1 MNRLLRR
8 LFWAACAAVTVLS
21 LLPAEQL
28 PPVSNWWD
36 KAQHALAFLVLGVLG
51 LWAYSSTPARV
62 IFGLLF
68 FGVGIELAQAAT
80 SWRFGD
86 WHDWLADAFGV
97 GVAYFVWT
105 FLNPARSHG
114 QISIP

>member
-28 PPVSNWWD
+28 PPVFNWWD

-62 IFGLLF
+62 IFGLLL

-86 WHDWLADAFGV
+86 WHDWLADSFGV